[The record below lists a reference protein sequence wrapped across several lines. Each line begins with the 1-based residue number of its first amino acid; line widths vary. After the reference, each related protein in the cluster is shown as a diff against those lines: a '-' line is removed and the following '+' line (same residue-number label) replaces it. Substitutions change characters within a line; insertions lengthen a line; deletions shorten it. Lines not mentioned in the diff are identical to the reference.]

1 MDEAFTADFVVS
13 RALLR
18 PGRSYEQAVGR
29 FQPYDRLQE
38 PYPEGRGALSR
49 LVRRA
54 RAERRK
60 AFVVV
65 NNRFE
70 GNSPATIAAVMDEV

>member
-1 MDEAFTADFVVS
+1 
-13 RALLR
+13 LLR
-18 PGRSYEQAVGR
+18 PGRTYEQAVGR
-29 FQPYDRLQE
+29 FQPYERIQE
-38 PYPEGRGALSR
+38 VYPEGRAALSQ

-70 GNSPATIAAVMDEV
+70 GHSPSTIAAVMDEV